1 MHSTQKL
8 QEGVLSFLTENEL
21 EHNFGDLDFDN
32 ENQEFCILI
41 ICTHCERVANF
52 FADAN
57 DIASI
62 VNDAVGADELAIF
75 QVKTG
80 QKLEIH
86 VSEVVLV
93 GDTDVKPTRIL
104 SGKDIN

>member
-1 MHSTQKL
+1 MHIEINKAFQATRITDNGL
-8 QEGVLSFLTENEL
+8 ILVVLEILASFAML
-21 EHNFGDLDFDN
+21 
-32 ENQEFCILI
+32 
-41 ICTHCERVANF
+41 

-75 QVKTG
+75 QVKSG